1 MHFLKGL
8 AVFLSVLPLALS
20 SPALP
25 SPALSS
31 PDLFKRDGRVVDGAL
46 IVHDIE
52 QIKKNAITL
61 NYTIYNWGGGF
72 FGSFKLIT
80 ILYQTGY
87 VTNAMKTT
95 LADAKNAHR
104 FNDTESFNI
113 SHAFTELLPVVH
125 DVLFWIMTRKIYF
138 EYGMFGLWSLTS
150 TVRLI
155 LISQQDLSN
164 QMGNE
169 IIPKLNELWA
179 SVGPLL
185 LKQINNYFNEAIN
198 FF

>member
-31 PDLFKRDGRVVDGAL
+31 PDLFKRDGRVVDGEL

-80 ILYQTGY
+80 ILYQTSY

-95 LADAKNAHR
+95 LEDAKNAHG
-104 FNDTESFNI
+104 FNDTESFSI
-113 SHAFTELLPVVH
+113 SQAFTELLPVVQ
-125 DVLFWIMTRKIYF
+125 DVLFWIMARKVF
-138 EYGMFGLWSLTS
+138 FDYGMFGLWSLSS
-150 TVRLI
+150 TVRAI
-155 LISQQDLSN
+155 LISQQELSN

-169 IIPKLNELWA
+169 IIPKLTTLWA

-185 LKQINNYFNEAIN
+185 LRQINNYFNEAIN